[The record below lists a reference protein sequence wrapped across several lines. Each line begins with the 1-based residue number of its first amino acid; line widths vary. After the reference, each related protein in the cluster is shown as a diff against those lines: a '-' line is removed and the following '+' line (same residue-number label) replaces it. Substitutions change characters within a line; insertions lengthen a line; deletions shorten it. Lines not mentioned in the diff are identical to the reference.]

1 MKRFELDYTTTL
13 YVDCMK
19 NLQRV
24 YKKLK
29 HHNVVFIDSAYRL
42 NCNIGSTRVY
52 GMLIGKLGGGQYS
65 VKFIPGDEVLA
76 ELLGLQE

>member
-1 MKRFELDYTTTL
+1 MKRIEMDNNRTL
-13 YVDCMK
+13 YIDYMK

-24 YKKLK
+24 YKKLNK
-29 HHNVVFIDSAYRL
+29 HYAVFIDSTYRL

-65 VKFIPGDEVLA
+65 VRFIPGDEVLA
-76 ELLGLQE
+76 DLLGL

>member
-13 YVDCMK
+13 YVDYMK

-24 YKKLK
+24 YKKLNK
-29 HHNVVFIDSAYRL
+29 HYAVFIDSEYRL

-52 GMLIGKLGGGQYS
+52 GTLIGKLGNGQYS
-65 VKFIPGDEVLA
+65 VRFIPGDEVLA
-76 ELLGLQE
+76 ELLGL

>member
-13 YVDCMK
+13 YVDSMK

-24 YKKLK
+24 YKKLNK
-29 HHNVVFIDSAYRL
+29 HYAVLIDSTHRL

-52 GMLIGKLGGGQYS
+52 GMLIGKLGNGQYS
-65 VKFIPGDEVLA
+65 VRFIPGDEVLA
-76 ELLGLQE
+76 ELLGL